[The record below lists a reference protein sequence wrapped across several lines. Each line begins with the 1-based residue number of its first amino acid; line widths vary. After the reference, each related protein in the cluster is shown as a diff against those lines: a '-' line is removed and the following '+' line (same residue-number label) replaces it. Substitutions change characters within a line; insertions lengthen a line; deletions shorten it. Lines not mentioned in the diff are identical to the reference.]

1 MSEPRIPLSDLDYG
15 PDEEAAVVRVLRSGW
30 LSMGPE
36 VERFEAE
43 CRDFW
48 GVRHAIAVA
57 NGTAALHIGLIAAGV
72 GAGDEVIQPAVNF
85 VAAANMTLAVGA
97 RPVFADLVGLS
108 EPNLNPD
115 EVENLITP
123 RTKAVVC
130 LHYGG
135 HACRV
140 EAILGICR
148 ERGIR
153 LIEDACHA
161 PGARLPV
168 KGSSTLGPMLGTI
181 GDAGCFSFFSNK
193 NLATGEGGLLVTDDD
208 ALADHARRLRSH
220 GMTTLTW
227 ERFRGH
233 ATGYDVEL
241 PGYNYRLDEI
251 HAALGQVQLAK
262 LTANNRRRHYLVSI
276 YVEALRDLSG
286 WLVPFADDEA
296 GADHLMVVVA
306 PDPGS
311 RERVV
316 AGLAADRIQTSKHY
330 PCIPDFTAF
339 AAWQG
344 ADVGI
349 AREFASRAIT
359 LPLFPALNE
368 SDVHRICRLVRG
380 FAA

>member
-1 MSEPRIPLSDLDYG
+1 
-15 PDEEAAVVRVLRSGW
+15 
-30 LSMGPE
+30 
-36 VERFEAE
+36 
-43 CRDFW
+43 
-48 GVRHAIAVA
+48 
-57 NGTAALHIGLIAAGV
+57 
-72 GAGDEVIQPAVNF
+72 
-85 VAAANMTLAVGA
+85 
-97 RPVFADLVGLS
+97 
-108 EPNLNPD
+108 
-115 EVENLITP
+115 
-123 RTKAVVC
+123 
-130 LHYGG
+130 
-135 HACRV
+135 
-140 EAILGICR
+140 
-148 ERGIR
+148 
-153 LIEDACHA
+153 
-161 PGARLPV
+161 
-168 KGSSTLGPMLGTI
+168 
-181 GDAGCFSFFSNK
+181 
-193 NLATGEGGLLVTDDD
+193 
-208 ALADHARRLRSH
+208 
-220 GMTTLTW
+220 MTTLTW

-316 AGLAADRIQTSKHY
+316 AGLAGDRIQTSKHY